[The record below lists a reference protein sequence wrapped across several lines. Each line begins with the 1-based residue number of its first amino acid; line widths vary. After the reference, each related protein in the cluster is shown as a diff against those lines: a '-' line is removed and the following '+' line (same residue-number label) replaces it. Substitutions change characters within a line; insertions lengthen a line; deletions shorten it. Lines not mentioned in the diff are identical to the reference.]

1 VNDTSPRRVFRSRD
15 DRVIAGVGGGLG
27 HYLGI
32 DPVLVRI
39 AFVALAVAGVGVLLY
54 IVAWIAIPE
63 APASGEAPVRPESS
77 SGPSGSQLIIGSLL
91 VMLGVLF
98 LIDWVIP
105 VRRLLVPLAI
115 IAVGIAIIATG
126 RRGS

>member
-1 VNDTSPRRVFRSRD
+1 MTEESTRRVYRSRD

-32 DPVLVRI
+32 DPVLVRL

-63 APASGEAPVRPESS
+63 APTSGEAPVRPEASR
-77 SGPSGSQLIIGSLL
+77 GPSGAQLIVGSLL
-91 VMLGVLF
+91 VMLGVFF

-115 IAVGIAIIATG
+115 IAVGIAIMATG
-126 RRGS
+126 RRRA